1 MPWNDNS
8 GNGDEPPKANGGPWG
23 SGGSGGNGNGGS
35 PWGRPSGGGGGQ
47 GGGGGGNDIEEQMRK
62 MQERFSR
69 RGRGG
74 GGGGPAR
81 GPSLGPGGFIVLGIV
96 ALVAW
101 FATGVVIVDEGE
113 RAAVFRFGEYQKNFR
128 PGLHLHLPSPIETH
142 EIIRSEGQRETAIG
156 AGNSDSLMLTGD
168 ESIVDLQF
176 RVFWNL
182 SRLDVGESESVR
194 EPEMFILNIE
204 GGSKLVADAAES
216 VMREV
221 VGRRTLDEVIT
232 LKRNEIQVEV
242 RQRLQE
248 MMDGYESGVSIQN
261 VEIQEAEAPQG
272 EVRQAFNDV
281 VEADLIAEAT
291 RQEAT
296 RDYNRIINVADGEA
310 LKIIEEAE
318 AYKAEVID
326 LATGEASR
334 FTQILAEYRLAPQVT
349 RERMYLETMERILA
363 RSEKLILDNDSG
375 AVPYLPIDRVNRSG
389 QGQ

>member
-23 SGGSGGNGNGGS
+23 SGGSGGNGNGDS
-35 PWGRPSGGGGGQ
+35 PWGRPSGGGNGGGGQ
-47 GGGGGGNDIEEQMRK
+47 GGGNDIEDQMRK

-74 GGGGPAR
+74 GGR
-81 GPSLGPGGFIVLGIV
+81 SKGPSLGPGGFLVLGVV

-101 FATGVVIVDEGE
+101 ISTGVVIVDEGE
-113 RAAVFRFGEYQKNFR
+113 RAAVFQFGEYKKNFR

-204 GGSKLVADAAES
+204 GGAKLVADAAES

-232 LKRNEIQVEV
+232 LQRNDIQIEV
-242 RQRLQE
+242 RQQLQE

-261 VEIQEAEAPQG
+261 VEIQEAEAPLG
-272 EVRQAFNDV
+272 EVRKAFNDV

-291 RQEAT
+291 RQEAF
-296 RDYNRIINVADGEA
+296 RDYNQIINIADGEA

-318 AYKAEVID
+318 GYKAQVID

-349 RERMYLETMERILA
+349 RERMYLETMERVLE

-375 AVPYLPIDRVNRSG
+375 AVPYLPLDRVNRSG

>member
-35 PWGRPSGGGGGQ
+35 PWGRPSGGGGQ
-47 GGGGGGNDIEEQMRK
+47 GGGNDIEEQMRK

-74 GGGGPAR
+74 GGAGR
-81 GPSLGPGGFIVLGIV
+81 GPSLGPGGFIVLGVV
-96 ALVAW
+96 AFVAW
-101 FATGVVIVDEGE
+101 LATGVVIVDEGE
-113 RAAVFRFGEYQKNFR
+113 RAAVFRFGEYQKNFN
-128 PGLHLHLPSPIETH
+128 PGLHVHLPAPIETH
-142 EIIRSEGQRETAIG
+142 EIIRSEEQRQTAIG
-156 AGNSDSLMLTGD
+156 AGSSDSLMLTED

-182 SRLDVGESESVR
+182 SKLEVEEGQSIR
-194 EPEMFILNIE
+194 EPQMFILNID

-221 VGRRTLDEVIT
+221 VGRRTLDEVLT
-232 LKRNEIQVEV
+232 RERNSIQVEV
-242 RQRLQE
+242 REELQA

-261 VEIQEAEAPQG
+261 VEIQEAEAPEG
-272 EVRQAFNDV
+272 AVRSAFNDV

-296 RDYNRIINVADGEA
+296 RDYNQIINVADGEA

-326 LATGEASR
+326 LASGEANR
-334 FTQILAEYRLAPQVT
+334 FKQILAEYRLAPQVT

-375 AVPYLPIDRVNRSG
+375 AVPYLPIDRVSRSDGG
-389 QGQ
+389 Q